1 SSWSGQS
8 TVSKFAQASALEKIS
23 SGRWQTKPVQLQ
35 VDVEVIRQS
44 DSPNSLYGRES
55 DSCGSMNLVSDREY
69 TEATLLKHVERG
81 LAIEEGARGSFKDV
95 SGVEMVHSPVQ
106 SPVLFTNDGQPA
118 YPDSSCGGPLLQ
130 QPPEV
135 SERPKLK
142 LLPRTKPLDV
152 QEPSIVDCRQGLQQ
166 SVDNSLLVASNI
178 HGNTNHVKSRPSSSE
193 ARSGKPGVSGSEAA
207 GHQVVERP
215 KLNLKPRVQPVH
227 QSDGNAERERIKN
240 DTHRAEV
247 APGHAIAS
255 RQGESNH
262 LNDQRTGRGHEK
274 RGQRADMQR
283 KNWRNDNWRSGRD
296 TEKHHQERQ
305 PSPESWRKPIE
316 QPTDNSGLR
325 FGKAVSA
332 VDLAQAFSKP
342 ISSPK
347 PVDQFSGQRG
357 VPTKKGLPARSQVPF
372 SRLAET
378 TTRPQ
383 INGY

>member
-1 SSWSGQS
+1 MFCLNICTW
-8 TVSKFAQASALEKIS
+8 VFVLIEICMI
-23 SGRWQTKPVQLQ
+23 L
-35 VDVEVIRQS
+35 S
-44 DSPNSLYGRES
+44 DSILT
-55 DSCGSMNLVSDREY
+55 MFIMAKV
-69 TEATLLKHVERG
+69 LKERG
-81 LAIEEGARGSFKDV
+81 
-95 SGVEMVHSPVQ
+95 
-106 SPVLFTNDGQPA
+106 
-118 YPDSSCGGPLLQ
+118 
-130 QPPEV
+130 
-135 SERPKLK
+135 
-142 LLPRTKPLDV
+142 
-152 QEPSIVDCRQGLQQ
+152 
-166 SVDNSLLVASNI
+166 VDNIVNSHDEAQ
-178 HGNTNHVKSRPSSSE
+178 GPS
-193 ARSGKPGVSGSEAA
+193 
-207 GHQVVERP
+207 
-215 KLNLKPRVQPVH
+215 
-227 QSDGNAERERIKN
+227 RIKN